1 MEVEITHTIRD
12 ITSQE
17 WESVAGTT
25 YIERSYAWFKTV
37 EDSGMRDMRY
47 ILLREHNT
55 LTAAACCFPYT
66 EKKYVTIPFLEV
78 RSPLGTSTAF
88 FCKTPQQARTL
99 VAGLKEIQKKEKLKG
114 ILIFELKKEEFLP
127 LKRTMKGFIHFP
139 IREDTYIDLHFKD
152 FDSYVRSLKKNAG
165 RKSVRNTLNK
175 AKRWGIKLL
184 VTTEFSKW
192 KSIARKL
199 QGYTCRH
206 HNDDRTYLTEKYY
219 DACEKNLKDKAELL
233 IWFKDDIPLTSVLCF
248 NSPTISLC
256 KYVGIDPEYRKYQA
270 YFLLYYEA
278 LRRAIERGQKRVYF
292 GPSTYAYKEKIGCKR
307 EELFGFAQME
317 NPVVDVVLKSYV
329 ALSKKFGKKF

>member
-12 ITSQE
+12 VNKTE
-17 WESVAGTT
+17 WESVTGTT
-25 YIERSYAWFKTV
+25 YIERSHAWLKTV
-37 EDSGMRDMRY
+37 EDSGMRDMHY

-66 EKKYVTIPFLEV
+66 EERYVKLPFLEV

-99 VAGLKEIQKKEKLKG
+99 VAGLKEIQKKEKLNG
-114 ILIFELKKEEFLP
+114 ILIPELKKEEFLP
-127 LKRTMKGFIHFP
+127 LKHTMKGFIHFP
-139 IREDTYIDLHFKD
+139 ILEDTYIDLPFKD
-152 FDSYVRSLKKNAG
+152 FDSYVRSLRNSGK
-165 RKSVRNTLNK
+165 RSVRNTLNK
-175 AKRWGIKLL
+175 AKKWGIKLL
-184 VTTEFSKW
+184 ITTEFSKW
-192 KSIARKL
+192 KDTARKL

-206 HNDDRTYLTEKYY
+206 HNNDRIYLTEKYY

-256 KYVGIDPEYRKYQA
+256 KYVGIDLGYKKYQA

-278 LRRAIERGQKRVYF
+278 MKRAIERGQKRVYF
-292 GPSTYAYKEKIGCKR
+292 GPSTYEYKEKIGCKR
-307 EELFGFAQME
+307 EELFGFVWME
-317 NPVVDVVLKSYV
+317 NPAVDVALKSYI
-329 ALSKKFGKKF
+329 ALLKRFGKKF